1 MKDLKLYFK
10 LKASPADVYNALT
23 NRIMIEIWSGEKA
36 EFVTEP
42 NTEFSWF
49 DGAITGRNLAF
60 EMDKK
65 IEQLWYFE
73 DQEVKVVI
81 KIHPD
86 KKFSSLEV
94 QMLQLP
100 DDAYENMKE
109 GWQTDIFE
117 SLAELFN
124 D

>member
-10 LKASPADVYNALT
+10 LKASPVDVYNALT
-23 NRIMIEIWSGEKA
+23 NRVMIEIWSGEKA
-36 EFVTEP
+36 EFVAEP

-65 IEQLWYFE
+65 IEQLWFFD
-73 DQEVKVVI
+73 DQEVRVVI
-81 KIHPD
+81 KVHPD
-86 KKFSSLEV
+86 KKFTSLEV
-94 QMLQLP
+94 LMQQLP

-109 GWQTDIFE
+109 GWQADIFE

>member
-10 LKASPADVYNALT
+10 LKASPVDVYNALT
-23 NRIMIEIWSGEKA
+23 NRVMIEIWSGEKA
-36 EFVTEP
+36 EFVAEP

>member
-36 EFVTEP
+36 EFVAQP
-42 NTEFSWF
+42 DTEFSMF
-49 DGAITGRNLAF
+49 DGSITGRNLAF

-65 IEQLWYFE
+65 IDQLWFFDE
-73 DQEVKVVI
+73 QEVRVMIKV
-81 KIHPD
+81 HPD
-86 KKFSSLEV
+86 KKLSNLEV
-94 QMLQLP
+94 VMYDLP
-100 DDAYENMKE
+100 DEAYDNMKE
-109 GWQTDIFE
+109 GWQEDIFAA
-117 SLAELFN
+117 LAELFN

>member
-23 NRIMIEIWSGEKA
+23 NRVMIEIWSGEKA
-36 EFVTEP
+36 EFVAEP

-65 IEQLWYFE
+65 IDQLWYFE
-73 DQEVKVVI
+73 EQEVKVVI
-81 KIHPD
+81 KVHPD
-86 KKFSSLEV
+86 KKFTSLEV